1 MGKKKFNEQ
10 FVEAFVELDK
20 LCCEKFGVQMGG
32 VTEYITRLNNAKYAP
47 NRDEVLPVLVKYRNL
62 RNKFA
67 HEPEAFKK
75 ADAVA
80 KTDVKWLVDF
90 KKSIN
95 KKKDPLTTYL
105 RKARRLVRRR
115 NFGKA
120 LLAILGVA
128 AVAAVAFFAL
138 NGFAF

>member
-1 MGKKKFNEQ
+1 MSNKKYNEK

-75 ADAVA
+75 TDAVA
-80 KTDVKWLVDF
+80 KNDIKWLKDF

-95 KKKDPLTTYL
+95 KKKDPLTAYL

-115 NFGKA
+115 NFTKA

-128 AVAAVAFFAL
+128 AAAAVVLFVVI
-138 NGFAF
+138 

>member
-1 MGKKKFNEQ
+1 MSKRKYNEK

-47 NRDEVLPVLVKYRNL
+47 NRDEILPVLVKYRNL

-67 HEPEAFKK
+67 HEPEAFKNGTVTK
-75 ADAVA
+75 NDI
-80 KTDVKWLVDF
+80 KWLVNF

-95 KKKDPLTTYL
+95 KKKDPLTAYL
-105 RKARRLVRRR
+105 RKARRLVHRR

-120 LLAILGVA
+120 LLAILGIA
-128 AVAAVAFFAL
+128 AVAGVALFAL
-138 NGFAF
+138 GII

>member
-1 MGKKKFNEQ
+1 MSKKKYNEK

-67 HEPEAFKK
+67 HEPEAFKTVG
-75 ADAVA
+75 AVD
-80 KTDVKWLVDF
+80 KNDIKWLVNF

-95 KKKDPLTTYL
+95 KKKDPLTAYL

-128 AVAAVAFFAL
+128 AAAAVVVFVVL
-138 NGFAF
+138 

>member
-1 MGKKKFNEQ
+1 MSKKKYNEK

-67 HEPEAFKK
+67 HEPEAFKTI
-75 ADAVA
+75 DAVA
-80 KTDVKWLVDF
+80 KNDIKWLVDF

-95 KKKDPLTTYL
+95 KKKDPLTAYL

-115 NFGKA
+115 NFAKA

-128 AVAAVAFFAL
+128 AVAVIIVVFVL
-138 NGFAF
+138 SL

>member
-1 MGKKKFNEQ
+1 MGKKKYNEK

-75 ADAVA
+75 TDAV
-80 KTDVKWLVDF
+80 TNNDVKWLVDF

-95 KKKDPLTTYL
+95 KKNDPLTAYL
-105 RKARRLVRRR
+105 RKALRLVRRR

-120 LLAILGVA
+120 LLTILGIA
-128 AVAAVAFFAL
+128 AVAAVVAFVIL
-138 NGFAF
+138 

>member
-1 MGKKKFNEQ
+1 MGKKKYNEK

-47 NRDEVLPVLVKYRNL
+47 NRDEILPVLVKYRNL

-75 ADAVA
+75 TDAVV
-80 KTDVKWLVDF
+80 KNDIKWLVDF

-95 KKKDPLTTYL
+95 KKKDPLTAYL

-120 LLAILGVA
+120 LLAILGIA
-128 AVAAVAFFAL
+128 AVAGVALFAL
-138 NGFAF
+138 GII

>member
-1 MGKKKFNEQ
+1 MSKRKYNED

-20 LCCEKFGVQMGG
+20 LCCGKFGVQMGG
-32 VTEYITRLNNAKYAP
+32 VTEYITRLNNAKYAH

-67 HEPEAFKK
+67 HEPEAFKNNDSITK
-75 ADAVA
+75 N
-80 KTDVKWLVDF
+80 DVKWLVNF
-90 KKSIN
+90 KKSVS
-95 KKKDPLTTYL
+95 KKKDPLTAYL

-128 AVAAVAFFAL
+128 AAAAVVVFVVL
-138 NGFAF
+138 

>member
-1 MGKKKFNEQ
+1 MSKKKYNEK
-10 FVEAFVELDK
+10 FVGAFVELDK

-67 HEPEAFKK
+67 HEPEAFKNE
-75 ADAVA
+75 VA
-80 KTDVKWLVDF
+80 TKNDVKWLVDF
-90 KKSIN
+90 KKSLN
-95 KKKDPLTTYL
+95 KKKDPLTSYL
-105 RKARRLVRRR
+105 RKARRLVRRK

-120 LLAILGVA
+120 LLTILGIA
-128 AVAAVAFFAL
+128 AVAAVVVFVIL
-138 NGFAF
+138 

>member
-1 MGKKKFNEQ
+1 MSKRLNEKFLKS
-10 FVEAFVELDK
+10 FIELDK

-75 ADAVA
+75 TDAVT
-80 KTDVKWLVDF
+80 KNDVKWLVDF

-95 KKKDPLTTYL
+95 KKKDPLTADL

-120 LLAILGVA
+120 LLTILGIA
-128 AVAAVAFFAL
+128 AVAAVVAFVIL
-138 NGFAF
+138 